1 MTVSELLQSVQFVV
15 DPEGTKSAVILSM
28 DVWEQ
33 VLTLLEDMEDAEE
46 IRQARKIKDDT
57 IPWDQAKKQLGLE
70 E

>member
-1 MTVSELLQSVQFVV
+1 MTVSELLRSVQFVV

-33 VLTLLEDMEDAEE
+33 VLTLLEDIEDAED

-57 IPWDQAKKQLGLE
+57 VPWDQAKKQLGLE
-70 E
+70 N